1 MKTISASVAKQ
12 TFAQLIDSAAV
23 EPVVVRRQKRDVAV
37 VLSIADYQ
45 RLVGL
50 NVAEFQRHCD
60 KVGAAAKKAGLTQ
73 AKLNRL
79 LAS

>member
-1 MKTISASVAKQ
+1 MKTIAASIAKQ
-12 TFAQLIDSAAV
+12 TFAQLIDAAAS
-23 EPVVVRRQKRDVAV
+23 EPVVVQRQKRDVAV
-37 VLSIADYQ
+37 VLSIADYR

-73 AKLNRL
+73 AKLKRL
-79 LAS
+79 LAP